1 MTRNERRALKK
12 KRMRQR
18 WVLQRLCVLLALI
31 LVILLAIIAVLKLTN
46 GVTVKKELTV
56 EAGVDYVDANR
67 FLEEEETGA
76 SFAEDLTVEELSTP
90 GSYPVEVVWKNRTYK
105 ATLKVVDTTAP
116 VATPVNATS
125 FGNRVEAA
133 RFVTDIQDATEVTVT
148 FKEEPDVTVEGQQQV
163 TVILTDTSGNQTEV
177 NAVLMVIIDSEAP
190 VITGVA
196 PIVVYLGDAVSYRAG
211 IEVSDDLDSHPAL
224 NVDNS
229 AVDLSSV
236 GTYKLVY
243 TAVDAAGNTTTL
255 ETTVDVREKQ
265 DWYVELDVIYEKVDS
280 LLEKLVTDSMSKRE
294 QVQTI
299 YKWARTNC
307 TYSGH
312 SDKSDYLQGA
322 YIMLTERTG
331 DCFNYFAVTKLMFE
345 RLGIDNIDVKKVKN
359 YEGDSNHYWSL
370 VSLDDGETWYHFDS
384 TPRMGTGD
392 DFCLVTDAFLDAY
405 SAAHKNCHNRDKT
418 LYPATPEH

>member
-1 MTRNERRALKK
+1 
-12 KRMRQR
+12 
-18 WVLQRLCVLLALI
+18 
-31 LVILLAIIAVLKLTN
+31 
-46 GVTVKKELTV
+46 
-56 EAGVDYVDANR
+56 
-67 FLEEEETGA
+67 
-76 SFAEDLTVEELSTP
+76 
-90 GSYPVEVVWKNRTYK
+90 
-105 ATLKVVDTTAP
+105 
-116 VATPVNATS
+116 
-125 FGNRVEAA
+125 
-133 RFVTDIQDATEVTVT
+133 VT